1 MLASIFDSHQDVQ
14 VTSAYLTLTLSGRQI
29 AYTLGRCSHEYA
41 PAIGISYKDFTL
53 GIVTD
58 GNGPVPVLVRH
69 HALYDQDRIV
79 RYDGLNC

>member
-1 MLASIFDSHQDVQ
+1 MGLKSKVGLVA
-14 VTSAYLTLTLSGRQI
+14 AK
-29 AYTLGRCSHEYA
+29 A

-58 GNGPVPVLVRH
+58 GNGPVPVLVRQY
-69 HALYDQDRIV
+69 ALYDQDRIV